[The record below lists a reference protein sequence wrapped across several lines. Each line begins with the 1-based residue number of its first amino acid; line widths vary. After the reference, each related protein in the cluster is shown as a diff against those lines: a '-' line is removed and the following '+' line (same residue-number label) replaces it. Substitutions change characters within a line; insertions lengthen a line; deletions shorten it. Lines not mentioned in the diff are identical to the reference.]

1 MKLFRKQKK
10 GTFYQE
16 ILKFLEI
23 DPISIHL
30 ARFINSKWILS

>member
-10 GTFYQE
+10 GTVYKE

-23 DPISIHL
+23 DPILIYL
-30 ARFINSKWILS
+30 ARFNNTK

>member
-10 GTFYQE
+10 ETFYQE

-30 ARFINSKWILS
+30 ARFNNSKWILS